1 MVSRARASIYLL
13 WLDGSNI
20 NIPRS
25 NMRVSLL
32 LISIPANLASFSLLP
47 SSPNGLPSAFKTGTM
62 HVCRAQSTVLFWL
75 LLCNTLGSSVTKD
88 IDHSRSLNGCG
99 TPSRSSCWCFIHLW
113 MHWGYVDSIITP
125 TYPGIQAAVVFL
137 PQSIWVND
145 KEVVVTVALID
156 MKDEHR
162 ALKYIHGTFN

>member
-1 MVSRARASIYLL
+1 MFHPLVNAL
-13 WLDGSNI
+13 
-20 NIPRS
+20 
-25 NMRVSLL
+25 
-32 LISIPANLASFSLLP
+32 
-47 SSPNGLPSAFKTGTM
+47 
-62 HVCRAQSTVLFWL
+62 
-75 LLCNTLGSSVTKD
+75 
-88 IDHSRSLNGCG
+88 
-99 TPSRSSCWCFIHLW
+99 
-113 MHWGYVDSIITP
+113 GYVDSIITP